1 MITECL
7 KLLRE
12 NTAIRMKYQQQF
24 SYILADE
31 FQDINFPQY
40 QILKLLALPEN
51 NLFVVGDDD
60 QAIYG
65 FRGATPGIMK
75 QFTADFDGCCQI
87 MLTENYRSKSEIV
100 NLAEKVIKEKAVAW
114 SVTAVSHKT
123 IDKINILNASLLAM
137 KKCYEKIRDKGF
149 EVSIL
154 LCDGNKTPDVDC
166 PVEAIVK
173 GDGKIPEIM
182 AASILAKNHRDR
194 LMVMAH
200 EKWPQYGFNR
210 HNGYPTKEHYE
221 ALGKYGPC
229 PIHRLTF
236 RLTEKKEERE
246 KELF

>member
-1 MITECL
+1 MQIELFEQFDKL
-7 KLLRE
+7 KVVCGTDEAGRGPL
-12 NTAIRMKYQQQF
+12 AGPVVAAAV
-24 SYILADE
+24 ILPND
-31 FQDINFPQY
+31 FPIE
-40 QILKLLALPEN
+40 ILN
-51 NLFVVGDDD
+51 D
-60 QAIYG
+60 
-65 FRGATPGIMK
+65 
-75 QFTADFDGCCQI
+75 
-87 MLTENYRSKSEIV
+87 SKKMNQKDRIK
-100 NLAEKVIKEKAVAW
+100 AEKVIKENAVVW

-229 PIHRLTF
+229 PIHRLSF
-236 RLTEKKEERE
+236 RVTEKKEERE